1 MNHDSE
7 KYTQEAILGLML
19 LYPELAL
26 DLSSK
31 CKSAWF
37 QGYYKQA
44 YEIIVQGGDALS
56 VSTNIDSLSTTQVA
70 DWMELEFSSAAA
82 DQHIEQLEKQYQR
95 RELQRLARQIL
106 GAAEP
111 AEGFTHISNF
121 LDQCCSA
128 SEKNEP
134 IHMLPIAQEL
144 VTDLEKRSKNE
155 GLQGISW
162 GLKDLDIKTQGI
174 HPGELIIIAG
184 QPSMGKSALA
194 AGVAESAAAA
204 GHGGLIFSCEMP
216 RIQLAERTLSAQSQ
230 IKLETI
236 RSGKLDDRH
245 WSRIT
250 SGLQK
255 MSEFRLWI
263 DDTAGI
269 SVQEI
274 HRKIKHLKRKEDIKL
289 VMIDYL
295 QIMTYDDSREVQEL
309 ARITK
314 HLKRVAMEEDL
325 SIIALSQL
333 NRDNQRE
340 KRKPRMRDLYGSNQI
355 AGNAD
360 VIIFPYREAEN
371 CDLCRDNK
379 TTPEHYPAL
388 HQRKAEIII
397 EKQRQGERNISI
409 KCCWLPEIARF
420 KDLARTE
427 E

>member
-1 MNHDSE
+1 
-7 KYTQEAILGLML
+7 ML

-31 CKSAWF
+31 CKQEWF

-44 YEIIVQGGDALS
+44 YEIIMQGGDALS
-56 VSTNIDSLSTTQVA
+56 ISTSVDSLTPSQVA
-70 DWMELEFSSAAA
+70 AWMEHEFSSAAA
-82 DQHIEQLEKQYQR
+82 DQHIQALEKQYQR

-106 GAAEP
+106 GASEP
-111 AEGFTHISNF
+111 QEGFQYIENF
-121 LDQCCSA
+121 LDQFA
-128 SEKNEP
+128 SQEKNEP
-134 IHMLPIAQEL
+134 VHMLPTSQEL

-162 GLKDLDIKTQGI
+162 GLKDLDGKTQGI
-174 HPGELIIIAG
+174 KAGELIIVAG

-194 AGVAESAAAA
+194 AQVAESAAEA
-204 GHGGLIFSCEMP
+204 GHGTLIFSCEMP
-216 RIQLAERTLSAQSQ
+216 RLQLAERTLSACSQ
-230 IKLETI
+230 VKLETI
-236 RSGKLDDRH
+236 RSAKLDDRH

-274 HRKIKHLKRKEDIKL
+274 HRKIKHLKRKENIEI
-289 VMIDYL
+289 VVVDYL
-295 QIMTYDDSREVQEL
+295 QILEYDDAREVQEL
-309 ARITK
+309 GRITRQ
-314 HLKRVAMEEDL
+314 LKMIAMEQDV
-325 SIIALSQL
+325 SIVALSQL
-333 NRDNQRE
+333 NRASQNE
-340 KRKPRMRDLYGSNQI
+340 KRKPRMSDLRASGMI
-355 AGNAD
+355 EANAD

-379 TTPEHYPAL
+379 TTPEHDPQL
-388 HQRKAEIII
+388 HKRKAEILV

-409 KCCWLPEIARF
+409 PCCWLPEIARF
-420 KDLARTE
+420 KNLAR
-427 E
+427 

>member
-1 MNHDSE
+1 MSANKE
-7 KYTQEAILGLML
+7 KYTQEALLGLML
-19 LYPELAL
+19 LYPELTL

-31 CKSAWF
+31 CKQEWF
-37 QGYYKQA
+37 QGHYKQA

-56 VSTNIDSLSTTQVA
+56 ISTNVDSLTPSCVA
-70 DWMELEFSSAAA
+70 SWMEHEFSRSAA
-82 DQHIEQLEKQYQR
+82 DQHINELEKQYQR
-95 RELQRLARQIL
+95 RELQRLGRQLL

-111 AEGFTHISNF
+111 AEGFTHIESF
-121 LDQCCSA
+121 LDQFA
-128 SEKNEP
+128 AQEKSEP

-162 GLKDLDIKTQGI
+162 GLKDLDEKTQGI

-194 AGVAESAAAA
+194 AGVAESAAEA
-204 GHGGLIFSCEMP
+204 GHGTLIFSCEMP
-216 RIQLAERTLSAQSQ
+216 RLQLAERTLSANSQ

-236 RSGKLDDRH
+236 RSAKFDDRH

-255 MSEFRLWI
+255 MSEFKLWI

-274 HRKIKHLKRKEDIKL
+274 HRKIKHLKRKENIKL

-295 QIMTYDDSREVQEL
+295 QILEYDDSREVQEL

-314 HLKRVAMEEDL
+314 NLKRVAMEEDL
-325 SIIALSQL
+325 SIVALSQL

-379 TTPEHYPAL
+379 TTPEHDPQL
-388 HQRKAEIII
+388 HKRKAEILV

-409 KCCWLPEIARF
+409 PCCWLPEITRF
-420 KDLARTE
+420 KDLAR
-427 E
+427 